1 MSTLTGPAPTIDRDR
16 WGRPMIRPKPG
27 AKPVAYTRAT
37 TIASTLDDSFGLTR
51 WKQRMTAVG
60 LSKRRDL
67 LTAVA
72 ASSLDDKAGL
82 DALCEQA
89 MEAAG
94 ASAAATTGT
103 ALHAFTE
110 RIDRGMD
117 LGDVPDE
124 YAADLDAYR
133 ARAAEAGWTVKGVE
147 VFTVNHTHR
156 IAGTADRVVEIDGVR
171 YIADV
176 KTGSTLDHPHAF
188 AAQLAIYSRSLP
200 YDVEAG
206 HTVPW
211 DRVPDQSRG
220 LVIWLPAGQ
229 GRCELRWIDLD
240 AGWKAVSVAM
250 WVREWRA
257 RKDLLAP
264 FEPPDP
270 ILAAIAAAASVEEL
284 TSIWALNEAQWT
296 DEHTAAAAARKASLT
311 ATAA

>member
-16 WGRPMIRPKPG
+16 WGRPMIHPKPG

-51 WKQRMTAVG
+51 WKQRMTALG
-60 LSKRRDL
+60 ITKRRDL
-67 LTAVA
+67 FTAIA
-72 ASSLDDKAGL
+72 ATSPDDKAAL

-110 RIDRGMD
+110 RLDRGLE

-133 ARAAEAGWTVKGVE
+133 EVTAATGWSVKGVE
-147 VFTVNHTHR
+147 VFTVNHTHK
-156 IAGTADRVVEIDGVR
+156 IAGTADRVVEIDGIR

-188 AAQLAIYSRSLP
+188 AAQLAIYARSLP
-200 YDVEAG
+200 YDIDAG

-211 DRVPDQSRG
+211 DKVPNQDRG
-220 LVIWLPAGQ
+220 LIIWLPAGQ

-240 AGWKAVSVAM
+240 AGWKAVGMALR
-250 WVREWRA
+250 VRAWRA
-257 RKDLLAP
+257 RKDLLSP

-270 ILAAIAAAASVEEL
+270 ILAAIAVATSVEEL
-284 TSIWALNEAQWT
+284 TSIWALNEAHWT